1 MGYNI
6 PERVLREITYF
17 ADKYN
22 IEKIILFGSRARGNH
37 TERSDIDIAVIGGD
51 FNNFYWDIKEN
62 INSLLTFD
70 IVDLNDSISDE
81 LKNEIKRDGVLLYEK
96 NR

>member
-6 PERVLREITYF
+6 PERVLREITCF